1 MRSCIEP
8 RMVMRESTSL
18 TLAGIVAGV
27 CGALACTRLMRS
39 MLYGV
44 SPDDPLTIGAGMAV
58 LVAVALAATWIP
70 ARRAA
75 GVQPMEALRHE

>member
-1 MRSCIEP
+1 
-8 RMVMRESTSL
+8 MVLRESTGL
-18 TLAGIVAGV
+18 TLTGIVVGV
-27 CGALACTRLMRS
+27 GGALACTRLVQS

-44 SPDDPLTIGAGMAV
+44 KPNDPATIAAGVAV

-75 GVQPMEALRHE
+75 AVQPMEALRHE

>member
-1 MRSCIEP
+1 
-8 RMVMRESTSL
+8 MVLRESTGL
-18 TLAGIVAGV
+18 TLSGIVVGV
-27 CGALACTRLMRS
+27 CGALACTRLVQS

-44 SPDDPLTIGAGMAV
+44 QANDPATIAAGVAV

-75 GVQPMEALRHE
+75 AVQPMQALRHE